1 MTLSDDTPYSTH
13 PRQKEARDGRAGSFQ
28 PVRPTVHIML
38 NKVMLIGY
46 VGADSEMKFTPGGIP
61 VTNFSLAVKETYKNG
76 GGEKKTSPLW
86 IRCVA
91 WRRWAEIAGEF
102 VSKGKFVYVE
112 GRLQLRSYKDRESRK
127 HDVTEVVV
135 TTLRFL
141 GPPKNGNG
149 AKAAESSKPT
159 EPVDESDNPFNEPGS
174 ETRDQEIP
182 F

>member
-1 MTLSDDTPYSTH
+1 MV
-13 PRQKEARDGRAGSFQ
+13 
-28 PVRPTVHIML
+28 PVTHIML

-61 VTNFSLAVKETYKNG
+61 VTNFSLAVNETYKNG
-76 GGEKKTSPLW
+76 GGEKKTSTLW

-102 VSKGKFVYVE
+102 VGKGKFVYVE
-112 GRLQLRSYKDRESRK
+112 GRLQLRSYEDREGRK

-141 GPPKNGNG
+141 GPSKNGNG
-149 AKAAESSKPT
+149 ANATESSKPSD
-159 EPVDESDNPFNEPGS
+159 PVDENESPFNEPGS
-174 ETRDQEIP
+174 ESTEEQDIP

>member
-1 MTLSDDTPYSTH
+1 
-13 PRQKEARDGRAGSFQ
+13 
-28 PVRPTVHIML
+28 ML

-61 VTNFSLAVKETYKNG
+61 VANFSLAVKETYKNG
-76 GGEKKTSPLW
+76 GGEKKTSTLW

-102 VSKGKFVYVE
+102 VNKGKFVYVE
-112 GRLQLRSYKDRESRK
+112 GRLQLRSYEGREGRK
-127 HDVTEVVV
+127 QDVTEVVV

-141 GPPKNGNG
+141 GPSKKGNG
-149 AKAAESSKPT
+149 AKTAESSRPA
-159 EPVDESDNPFNEPGS
+159 EPVDEGDNPFNEPGS

>member
-1 MTLSDDTPYSTH
+1 
-13 PRQKEARDGRAGSFQ
+13 
-28 PVRPTVHIML
+28 ML

-61 VTNFSLAVKETYKNG
+61 VTNFSLAVKEIYKNG
-76 GGEKKTSPLW
+76 GGEKKTNTLW

-102 VSKGKFVYVE
+102 VSKGKFLYVE
-112 GRLQLRSYKDRESRK
+112 GRLQLRSYEDREGRK

-141 GPPKNGNG
+141 GPSKNGHG
-149 AKAAESSKPT
+149 AKAAETSKAS
-159 EPVDESDNPFNEPGS
+159 EPVDESENPFNGPGS
-174 ETRDQEIP
+174 EGTEDDIP